1 MHKQKLAYPQAEE
14 GKGNRT
20 PGKQRGLAVEPEP
33 KQAERVHCPGKPI
46 GSAHVTRQ
54 AETEEPGILGQPR
67 ETGRVAGSAQLLGV
81 VELVQELQRY
91 TLARA
96 EELAWELLMRQV

>member
-1 MHKQKLAYPQAEE
+1 M
-14 GKGNRT
+14 N
-20 PGKQRGLAVEPEP
+20 
-33 KQAERVHCPGKPI
+33 CPGKPI
-46 GSAHVTRQ
+46 GSAHATIR
-54 AETEEPGILGQPR
+54 AETEEPGNPGQPR

-96 EELAWELLMRQV
+96 EELA